1 MKREDLRAIE
11 GLTDAQVDAVMALA
25 GRDSTAAHAREEQLQ
40 QQLTAAQQG
49 LAAFGTQKPADLAAA
64 LQQVQQLQTQ
74 LEQQAADFRFRD
86 FARNAAQDAGA
97 IDAEDV
103 INLLEQ
109 DVALKASTNLDA
121 DIRAAV
127 DKMKSQTK
135 PHWFNKAPNTNHQPD
150 GQGGQRKVVVPPPN
164 NNQPAPGGDPTPAD
178 FAMMDYMARMELKAK
193 NPALFAD
200 LRAKTSRAAHNLY

>member
-11 GLTDAQVDAVMALA
+11 GLSEAQVDAVMTLA
-25 GRDSTAAHAREEQLQ
+25 GRDSAAAHSREETLQ
-40 QQLTAAQQG
+40 QQLNAAQQG
-49 LAAFGTQKPADLAAA
+49 LAAFGTQKPSDLASA

-74 LEQQAADFRFRD
+74 LAEQAADYRVRD

-97 IDAEDV
+97 IDADDV
-103 INLLEQ
+103 INLLSQ
-109 DVALKASTNLDA
+109 DTALRGSSNLDA

-127 DKMKSQTK
+127 DKLKTQTK
-135 PHWFNKAPNTNHQPD
+135 PHWFAKAPEEPQDD
-150 GQGGQRKVVVPPPN
+150 GQTSRKVVVPKPN
-164 NNQPAPGGDPTPAD
+164 NTKAASGSDPTTKE

-200 LRAKTSRAAHNLY
+200 LWAKSRAAAHTIY

>member
-25 GRDSTAAHAREEQLQ
+25 GRDSSAAHAREDALQ

-49 LAAFGTQKPADLAAA
+49 LAAFGTQKPSDLASA

-74 LEQQAADFRFRD
+74 LNEQAADYRFRD

-103 INLLEQ
+103 INLLSQ
-109 DVALKASTNLDA
+109 DAALKQSTNMDA

-127 DKMKSQTK
+127 ERLKTQTK
-135 PHWFNKAPNTNHQPD
+135 PHWFNKTPD
-150 GQGGQRKVVVPPPN
+150 DSQDNGQGSRKVVVPKPN
-164 NNQPAPGGDPTPAD
+164 INKPAPGNDPTLAD

-193 NPALFAD
+193 NPTLFAD
-200 LRAKTSRAAHNLY
+200 LCAKNRAAARNIF

>member
-11 GLTDAQVDAVMALA
+11 GMTDAQVDAVMALA
-25 GRDSTAAHAREEQLQ
+25 GRDSNAAHAREEALQ

-74 LEQQAADFRFRD
+74 LNEQAADYRFRD

-103 INLLEQ
+103 INLLAQ
-109 DVALKASTNLDA
+109 DAALKGSSNLDA

-127 DKMKSQTK
+127 DKLKAQTK
-135 PHWFNKAPNTNHQPD
+135 PHWFKQTPD
-150 GQGGQRKVVVPPPN
+150 DSQGEGQARKVVVPKPN
-164 NNQPAPGGDPTPAD
+164 NTKTAPGTDPTVAD

-193 NPALFAD
+193 NPTLFAD
-200 LRAKTSRAAHNLY
+200 LCAKNRAAARQIF

>member
-11 GLTDAQVDAVMALA
+11 GMTDAQVDAVMALA
-25 GRDSTAAHAREEQLQ
+25 GRDSTAAHAREEALQ

-74 LEQQAADFRFRD
+74 LNEQAADYRFRD

-103 INLLEQ
+103 INLLAQ
-109 DVALKASTNLDA
+109 DAALKGSSNLDA

-127 DKMKSQTK
+127 DKLKVQTK
-135 PHWFNKAPNTNHQPD
+135 PHWFKQTPD
-150 GQGGQRKVVVPPPN
+150 DSQGEGQARKVVVPKPN
-164 NNQPAPGGDPTPAD
+164 NTKTAPGSDPTVAD

-193 NPALFAD
+193 NPTLFAD
-200 LRAKTSRAAHNLY
+200 LCAKNRAAARQIF

>member
-11 GLTDAQVDAVMALA
+11 GMTDAQVDAVMALA
-25 GRDSTAAHAREEQLQ
+25 GRDSTAAHVREEALQ

-74 LEQQAADFRFRD
+74 LNEQAADYRFRD

-103 INLLEQ
+103 INLLAQ
-109 DVALKASTNLDA
+109 DAALKGSSNLDA

-127 DKMKSQTK
+127 DKLKVQTK
-135 PHWFNKAPNTNHQPD
+135 PHWFKQTPD
-150 GQGGQRKVVVPPPN
+150 DSQGEGQARKVVVPKPN
-164 NNQPAPGGDPTPAD
+164 NTKTAPGTDPTVAD

-193 NPALFAD
+193 NPTLFAD
-200 LRAKTSRAAHNLY
+200 LCAKNRAAARQIF

>member
-11 GLTDAQVDAVMALA
+11 GMTDAQVDAVMALA

-40 QQLTAAQQG
+40 QQLTIAQQG
-49 LAAFGTQKPADLAAA
+49 LAAFGTQKPTDLAAA

-74 LEQQAADFRFRD
+74 LNDQAADYRFRD

-97 IDAEDV
+97 IDADDV
-103 INLLEQ
+103 INLLSQ
-109 DVALKASTNLDA
+109 DTALRGSSNLDA

-127 DKMKSQTK
+127 DKLKTQTK
-135 PHWFNKAPNTNHQPD
+135 PHWFAKAPEEPPD
-150 GQGGQRKVVVPPPN
+150 GGQGGRKVIVPPPN
-164 NNQPAPGGDPTPAD
+164 TSKTAPGQDPTAAD
-178 FAMMDYMARMELKAK
+178 FAMMDYLARMELKAK

-200 LRAKTSRAAHNLY
+200 LCAKTRAAARSIF

>member
-11 GLTDAQVDAVMALA
+11 GMTDAQVDAVMALA
-25 GRDSTAAHAREEQLQ
+25 GRDSTAAHAREEALQ

-74 LEQQAADFRFRD
+74 LNEQAADYRFRD

-103 INLLEQ
+103 INLLAQ
-109 DVALKASTNLDA
+109 DAALKGSSNLDA

-127 DKMKSQTK
+127 DKLKVQTK
-135 PHWFNKAPNTNHQPD
+135 PHWFKQTPD
-150 GQGGQRKVVVPPPN
+150 DSQGEGQARKVVVPKPN
-164 NNQPAPGGDPTPAD
+164 NTKTAPGTDPTVAD
-178 FAMMDYMARMELKAK
+178 FAMMDYMSRMELKAK
-193 NPALFAD
+193 NPTLFAD
-200 LRAKTSRAAHNLY
+200 LCAKNRAAARQIF

>member
-11 GLTDAQVDAVMALA
+11 GMTDAQVDAVMALA
-25 GRDSTAAHAREEQLQ
+25 GRDSTAAHAREEALQ

-74 LEQQAADFRFRD
+74 LNEQAADYRFRD

-103 INLLEQ
+103 INLLAQ
-109 DVALKASTNLDA
+109 DAALKGSSNLDA

-127 DKMKSQTK
+127 DKLKAQTK
-135 PHWFNKAPNTNHQPD
+135 PHWFKQTPD
-150 GQGGQRKVVVPPPN
+150 DLQGEGQARKVVVPKPN
-164 NNQPAPGGDPTPAD
+164 NTKTAPGTDPTVAD

-193 NPALFAD
+193 NPTLFAD
-200 LRAKTSRAAHNLY
+200 LCAKNRAAARQIF

>member
-11 GLTDAQVDAVMALA
+11 GMTDAQVDAVMALA
-25 GRDSTAAHAREEQLQ
+25 GRDSTAAHAREEALQ

-74 LEQQAADFRFRD
+74 LNEQAADYRFRD

-103 INLLEQ
+103 INLLAQ
-109 DVALKASTNLDA
+109 DTALKGSSNLDA

-127 DKMKSQTK
+127 DKLKAQTK
-135 PHWFNKAPNTNHQPD
+135 PHWFKQTPD
-150 GQGGQRKVVVPPPN
+150 DSQGEGQARKVVVPKPN
-164 NNQPAPGGDPTPAD
+164 NTQTAPGTDPTVAD
-178 FAMMDYMARMELKAK
+178 FAMMNYMARMELKAK
-193 NPALFAD
+193 NPTLFAD
-200 LRAKTSRAAHNLY
+200 LCAKNRAAARSII

>member
-11 GLTDAQVDAVMALA
+11 GMTDAQVDAVMALA
-25 GRDSTAAHAREEQLQ
+25 GRDSTAAHVREEALQ
-40 QQLTAAQQG
+40 QQLAAAQQG

-74 LEQQAADFRFRD
+74 LNEQAADYRFRD

-103 INLLEQ
+103 INLLAQ
-109 DVALKASTNLDA
+109 DAALKGSSNLDA

-127 DKMKSQTK
+127 DKLKVQTK
-135 PHWFNKAPNTNHQPD
+135 PHWFKQTPD
-150 GQGGQRKVVVPPPN
+150 DSQGEGQARKVVVPKPN
-164 NNQPAPGGDPTPAD
+164 NTKTAPGTDPTVAD

-193 NPALFAD
+193 NPTLFAD
-200 LRAKTSRAAHNLY
+200 LCAKNRAAARQIF

>member
-11 GLTDAQVDAVMALA
+11 GMTDAQVDAVMALA
-25 GRDSTAAHAREEQLQ
+25 GRDSTAAHAREEALQ

-74 LEQQAADFRFRD
+74 LNEQAADYRFRD

-103 INLLEQ
+103 INLLAQ
-109 DVALKASTNLDA
+109 DAALKGSSNLDA

-127 DKMKSQTK
+127 DKLKAQTK
-135 PHWFNKAPNTNHQPD
+135 PHWFKQTPNEPQD
-150 GQGGQRKVVVPPPN
+150 EGQNSRKVVVPKPN
-164 NNQPAPGGDPTPAD
+164 NSKTAPGGDPTVAD

-193 NPALFAD
+193 NPTLFAD
-200 LRAKTSRAAHNLY
+200 LCAKNRAAARQIF

>member
-11 GLTDAQVDAVMALA
+11 GMTDAQVDAVMALA
-25 GRDSTAAHAREEQLQ
+25 GRDSTAAHAREEALQ

-74 LEQQAADFRFRD
+74 LNEQAADYRFRD

-103 INLLEQ
+103 INLLAQ
-109 DVALKASTNLDA
+109 DAALKGSSNLDA

-127 DKMKSQTK
+127 DKLKAQTK
-135 PHWFNKAPNTNHQPD
+135 PHWFKQTPD
-150 GQGGQRKVVVPPPN
+150 DSQGEGQARKVVVPKPN
-164 NNQPAPGGDPTPAD
+164 NTKTAPGTDPTVAD

-193 NPALFAD
+193 NPTLFAD
-200 LRAKTSRAAHNLY
+200 LCAKNRAAARQIF

>member
-1 MKREDLRAIE
+1 MKREDFRAIE
-11 GLTDAQVDAVMALA
+11 GMTDAQVDAVMALA
-25 GRDSTAAHAREEQLQ
+25 GRDSTAAHAREEALQ

-74 LEQQAADFRFRD
+74 LNEQAADYRFRD

-103 INLLEQ
+103 INLLAQ
-109 DVALKASTNLDA
+109 DAALKGSSNLDA

-127 DKMKSQTK
+127 DKLKAQTK
-135 PHWFNKAPNTNHQPD
+135 PHWFKQTPD
-150 GQGGQRKVVVPPPN
+150 DSQGEGQARKVVVPKPN
-164 NNQPAPGGDPTPAD
+164 NTKTAPGSDPTVAD

-193 NPALFAD
+193 NPTLFAD
-200 LRAKTSRAAHNLY
+200 LCAKNRAAARQIF

>member
-11 GLTDAQVDAVMALA
+11 GMTDAQVDAVMALA
-25 GRDSTAAHAREEQLQ
+25 GRDSTAAHAREEALQ

-74 LEQQAADFRFRD
+74 LNEQAADYRFRD

-103 INLLEQ
+103 INLLAQ
-109 DVALKASTNLDA
+109 DAALKGSSNLDA
-121 DIRAAV
+121 DIRVAV
-127 DKMKSQTK
+127 DKLKVQTK
-135 PHWFNKAPNTNHQPD
+135 PHWFKQTPD
-150 GQGGQRKVVVPPPN
+150 DSRGEGQARKVVVPKPN
-164 NNQPAPGGDPTPAD
+164 NTKTAPGTDPTVAD

-193 NPALFAD
+193 NPTLFAD
-200 LRAKTSRAAHNLY
+200 LCAKNRAAARQIF

>member
-11 GLTDAQVDAVMALA
+11 GMTDAQVDAVMALA
-25 GRDSTAAHAREEQLQ
+25 GRDSTAAHAREEALQ

-74 LEQQAADFRFRD
+74 LNEQAADYRFRD

-103 INLLEQ
+103 INLLAQ
-109 DVALKASTNLDA
+109 DTALKGSSNLDA

-127 DKMKSQTK
+127 DKLKVQTK
-135 PHWFNKAPNTNHQPD
+135 PHWFKQTPD
-150 GQGGQRKVVVPPPN
+150 DSQGEGQARKVVVPKPN
-164 NNQPAPGGDPTPAD
+164 NTKTAPGTDPTVAD

-193 NPALFAD
+193 NPTLFAD
-200 LRAKTSRAAHNLY
+200 LCAKNRAAARQIF

>member
-11 GLTDAQVDAVMALA
+11 GMTDAQVDAVMALA
-25 GRDSTAAHAREEQLQ
+25 GRDSTAAHAREEALQ

-74 LEQQAADFRFRD
+74 LNEQAADYRFRD

-103 INLLEQ
+103 INLLAQ
-109 DVALKASTNLDA
+109 DAALKGSSNLDA

-127 DKMKSQTK
+127 DKLKVQTK
-135 PHWFNKAPNTNHQPD
+135 PHWFKQTPD
-150 GQGGQRKVVVPPPN
+150 DSQGEGQARKVVVPKPN
-164 NNQPAPGGDPTPAD
+164 NTKTAPGTYPTVAD

-193 NPALFAD
+193 NPTLFAD
-200 LRAKTSRAAHNLY
+200 LCAKNRAAARQIF

>member
-11 GLTDAQVDAVMALA
+11 GMTDAQVDAVMALA
-25 GRDSTAAHAREEQLQ
+25 GRDSTAAHAREEALQ

-74 LEQQAADFRFRD
+74 LNEQAADYRFRD

-103 INLLEQ
+103 INLLAQ
-109 DVALKASTNLDA
+109 DAALKGSSNLDA
-121 DIRAAV
+121 DMRAAV
-127 DKMKSQTK
+127 DKLNVQTK
-135 PHWFNKAPNTNHQPD
+135 PHWFKQTPD
-150 GQGGQRKVVVPPPN
+150 DSQGEGQARKVVVPKPN
-164 NNQPAPGGDPTPAD
+164 NTKTAPGTDPTVAD

-193 NPALFAD
+193 NPTLFAD
-200 LRAKTSRAAHNLY
+200 LCAKNRAAARQIF

>member
-11 GLTDAQVDAVMALA
+11 GLTDAQVDAIMALA
-25 GRDSTAAHAREEQLQ
+25 GRDSTAAHAREDALQ

-49 LAAFGTQKPADLAAA
+49 LAAFGTQKPSDLATA

-74 LEQQAADFRFRD
+74 LNEQAADFRFRN

-103 INLLEQ
+103 INLLAQ
-109 DVALKASTNLDA
+109 DAALKGSNNLDA

-127 DKMKSQTK
+127 DKLKNQTK
-135 PHWFNKAPNTNHQPD
+135 PHWFAKAPNINP
-150 GQGGQRKVVVPPPN
+150 QGDAGNGRKVIVPPPN
-164 NNQPAPGGDPTPAD
+164 SPKTAPGQDPTAVD

-193 NPALFAD
+193 NPTLFAD
-200 LRAKTSRAAHNLY
+200 LCAKTRAAARSIF

>member
-11 GLTDAQVDAVMALA
+11 GMTDAQVDAVMALA
-25 GRDSTAAHAREEQLQ
+25 GRDSTAAHAREEALQ

-74 LEQQAADFRFRD
+74 LNEQAADYRFRD

-103 INLLEQ
+103 INLLAQ
-109 DVALKASTNLDA
+109 DVALKGSSNLDA

-127 DKMKSQTK
+127 DKLKAQTK
-135 PHWFNKAPNTNHQPD
+135 PHWFKQTPD
-150 GQGGQRKVVVPPPN
+150 DSQGEGQARKVVVPKPN
-164 NNQPAPGGDPTPAD
+164 NTKTAPGTDPTVAD

-193 NPALFAD
+193 NPTLFAD
-200 LRAKTSRAAHNLY
+200 LCAKNRAAARQIF

>member
-11 GLTDAQVDAVMALA
+11 GMTDAQVDAVMALA
-25 GRDSTAAHAREEQLQ
+25 GRDSTAAHAREEALQ

-74 LEQQAADFRFRD
+74 LNEQAADYRFRD

-103 INLLEQ
+103 INLLSQ
-109 DVALKASTNLDA
+109 DAALKGSSNLDA

-127 DKMKSQTK
+127 DKLKVQTK
-135 PHWFNKAPNTNHQPD
+135 PHWFKQTPD
-150 GQGGQRKVVVPPPN
+150 DSQGEGQARKVVVPKPN
-164 NNQPAPGGDPTPAD
+164 NTKTAPGTDPTVAD

-193 NPALFAD
+193 NPTLFAD
-200 LRAKTSRAAHNLY
+200 LCAKNRAAARQIF

>member
-1 MKREDLRAIE
+1 MKREELRAIE
-11 GLTDAQVDAVMALA
+11 GLTEAQVDAVMALA
-25 GRDSTAAHAREEQLQ
+25 GKDSTAAHTREEQLQ

-74 LEQQAADFRFRD
+74 LSEQAADYRFRD

-109 DVALKASTNLDA
+109 NAALKNSTNMDA

-127 DKMKSQTK
+127 ETLKSQTK
-135 PHWFNKAPNTNHQPD
+135 PHWFKTSETTPPGNGA
-150 GQGGQRKVVVPPPN
+150 GSRKVIVPPPN
-164 NNQPAPGGDPTPAD
+164 NNQPNPGQDPTAAD
-178 FAMMDYMARMELKAK
+178 FAVMDYMARMELKAK
-193 NPALFAD
+193 NPTLFAD
-200 LRAKTSRAAHNLY
+200 LCAKTRRAARSIY

>member
-11 GLTDAQVDAVMALA
+11 GMTDAQVDAVMALA

-40 QQLTAAQQG
+40 QQLTLAQQG
-49 LAAFGTQKPADLAAA
+49 LAAFGTQKPTDLAAA

-74 LEQQAADFRFRD
+74 LNDQAASYRFRE

-97 IDAEDV
+97 IDAADV
-103 INLLEQ
+103 VGLLEQ
-109 DVALKASTNLDA
+109 DEALRGSSNLDA

-127 DKMKSQTK
+127 DKLKTQTK
-135 PHWFNKAPNTNHQPD
+135 PHWFAKAPAEPQDD
-150 GQGGQRKVVVPPPN
+150 GQTSRKVVVPKPN
-164 NNQPAPGGDPTPAD
+164 NTKAASGSDPTTKE

-200 LRAKTSRAAHNLY
+200 LWAKSRAAARTLY

>member
-11 GLTDAQVDAVMALA
+11 GLSEAQVDAVMTLA
-25 GRDSTAAHAREEQLQ
+25 GRDSAAAHSREEALQ
-40 QQLTAAQQG
+40 QQLNAAQQG
-49 LAAFGTQKPADLAAA
+49 LAAFGTQKPSDLASA

-74 LEQQAADFRFRD
+74 LAEQAADYRFHD

-97 IDAEDV
+97 IDADDV
-103 INLLEQ
+103 INLLSQ
-109 DVALKASTNLDA
+109 DTALRGSSNLDA

-127 DKMKSQTK
+127 DKLKTQTK
-135 PHWFNKAPNTNHQPD
+135 PHWFAKAPEEPQDD
-150 GQGGQRKVVVPPPN
+150 GQTSRKVVVPKPN
-164 NNQPAPGGDPTPAD
+164 NTKAASGSDPTTKE

-200 LRAKTSRAAHNLY
+200 LWAKSRAAAHTIY

>member
-11 GLTDAQVDAVMALA
+11 GMTDAQVDAVMALA
-25 GRDSTAAHAREEQLQ
+25 GRDSTAAHAREEALQ

-74 LEQQAADFRFRD
+74 LNEQAADYRFRD

-103 INLLEQ
+103 INLLAQ
-109 DVALKASTNLDA
+109 DVALKGSSNLDA

-127 DKMKSQTK
+127 DKLKVQTK
-135 PHWFNKAPNTNHQPD
+135 PHWFKQTPD
-150 GQGGQRKVVVPPPN
+150 DSQGEGQARKVVVPKPN
-164 NNQPAPGGDPTPAD
+164 NTKTAPGTDPTVAD
-178 FAMMDYMARMELKAK
+178 FAMMNYMARMELKAK
-193 NPALFAD
+193 NPTLFAD
-200 LRAKTSRAAHNLY
+200 LCAKNRAAARQIF

>member
-1 MKREDLRAIE
+1 MKREDLRDIE
-11 GLTDAQVDAVMALA
+11 GMTDAQVDAVMALA
-25 GRDSTAAHAREEQLQ
+25 GRDSTAAHAREEALQ

-74 LEQQAADFRFRD
+74 LNEQAADYRFRD

-103 INLLEQ
+103 INLLAQ
-109 DVALKASTNLDA
+109 DAALKGSSNLDA

-127 DKMKSQTK
+127 DKLKAQTK
-135 PHWFNKAPNTNHQPD
+135 PHWFKQTPD
-150 GQGGQRKVVVPPPN
+150 DSQGEGQARKVVVPKPN
-164 NNQPAPGGDPTPAD
+164 NTKTAPGTDPTVAD

-193 NPALFAD
+193 NPTLFAD
-200 LRAKTSRAAHNLY
+200 LCAKNRAAARQIF

>member
-11 GLTDAQVDAVMALA
+11 GLSEAQVDAVMTLA
-25 GRDSTAAHAREEQLQ
+25 GRDSAAAHSREEALQ
-40 QQLTAAQQG
+40 QQLNAAQQG
-49 LAAFGTQKPADLAAA
+49 LAAFGTQKPSDLASA

-74 LEQQAADFRFRD
+74 LAEQAADYRLRD

-97 IDAEDV
+97 IDADDV
-103 INLLEQ
+103 INLLSQ
-109 DVALKASTNLDA
+109 DTALRGSSNLDA

-127 DKMKSQTK
+127 DKLKTQTK
-135 PHWFNKAPNTNHQPD
+135 PHWFAKAPEEPQDD
-150 GQGGQRKVVVPPPN
+150 GQTSRKVVVPKPN
-164 NNQPAPGGDPTPAD
+164 NTKAASGSDPTTKE

-200 LRAKTSRAAHNLY
+200 LWAKSRAAAHTIY

>member
-11 GLTDAQVDAVMALA
+11 GMTDAQVDAVMALA
-25 GRDSTAAHAREEQLQ
+25 GRDSTAAHAREEALQ

-74 LEQQAADFRFRD
+74 LNEQAADYRFRD

-103 INLLEQ
+103 INLLAQ
-109 DVALKASTNLDA
+109 DTALKGSSNLDA

-127 DKMKSQTK
+127 DKLKAQTK
-135 PHWFNKAPNTNHQPD
+135 PHWFKQTPD
-150 GQGGQRKVVVPPPN
+150 DSQGEGQARKVVVPKPN
-164 NNQPAPGGDPTPAD
+164 NTKTAPGTDPTVAD
-178 FAMMDYMARMELKAK
+178 FAMMNYMARMELKAK
-193 NPALFAD
+193 NPTLFAD
-200 LRAKTSRAAHNLY
+200 LCAKNRAAARSII

>member
-11 GLTDAQVDAVMALA
+11 GMTDAQVDAVMALA
-25 GRDSTAAHAREEQLQ
+25 GRDSTAAHVREEALQ
-40 QQLTAAQQG
+40 QQLAAAQQG
-49 LAAFGTQKPADLAAA
+49 LAAFGNQKPADLAAA

-74 LEQQAADFRFRD
+74 LNEQAADYRFRD

-103 INLLEQ
+103 INLLAQ
-109 DVALKASTNLDA
+109 DAALKGSSNLDA

-127 DKMKSQTK
+127 DKLKVQTK
-135 PHWFNKAPNTNHQPD
+135 PHWFKQTPD
-150 GQGGQRKVVVPPPN
+150 DSQGEGQARKVVVPKPTHTKT
-164 NNQPAPGGDPTPAD
+164 APGTDPTVAD

-193 NPALFAD
+193 NPTLFAD
-200 LRAKTSRAAHNLY
+200 LCAKNRAAARQIF

>member
-25 GRDSTAAHAREEQLQ
+25 GRDSTAAHAREDALQ

-49 LAAFGTQKPADLAAA
+49 LAAFGTQKPSDLATA

-74 LEQQAADFRFRD
+74 LNEQAADYRFRT

-103 INLLEQ
+103 VNLLAQ
-109 DVALKASTNLDA
+109 DAALKGSDNMDA

-127 DKMKSQTK
+127 EKMKSQTK
-135 PHWFNKAPNTNHQPD
+135 PHWFNKAPNTNPQPE
-150 GQGGQRKVVVPPPN
+150 GQGGRLCDDGLHGPHGAQGQEPDAFCRPVR
-164 NNQPAPGGDPTPAD
+164 QEPGGSKTH
-178 FAMMDYMARMELKAK
+178 F
-193 NPALFAD
+193 
-200 LRAKTSRAAHNLY
+200 LRRITYAYWHLWRLPV